1 MGRSGP
7 FRAFSGLLGPEKA
20 KHCEAKEQ
28 TPLISVKGAWLH
40 TPSHAMLCLRK
51 LLLFREALLYFA
63 C

>member
-28 TPLISVKGAWLH
+28 TPLISVKGAFAPYPLPCH
-40 TPSHAMLCLRK
+40 
-51 LLLFREALLYFA
+51 ALLKKTFTVS
-63 C
+63 